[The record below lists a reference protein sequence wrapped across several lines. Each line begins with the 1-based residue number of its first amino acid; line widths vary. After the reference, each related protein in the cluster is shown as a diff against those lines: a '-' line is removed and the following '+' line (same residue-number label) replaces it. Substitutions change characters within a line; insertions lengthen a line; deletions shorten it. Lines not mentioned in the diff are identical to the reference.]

1 MTDVRIV
8 SDVDHLCDCLFLSL
22 EEIGVVITEARPPLF
37 WDRGRLPGILMPRRV
52 K

>member
-8 SDVDHLCDCLFLSL
+8 SDGDHLCDSLFLSV
-22 EEIGVVITEARPPLF
+22 EEIGVVITEARPPLSR
-37 WDRGRLPGILMPRRV
+37 DRRRLPAILMPRRV